1 MTAAAAGNG
10 ARFSARPMSNGGTPT
25 PLWMGWGR
33 RFPSLDLTACPGIVV
48 LGAHPDDET
57 LGLGG
62 TISALTAA
70 GVRVD
75 LVSVSDGGAAYPGW
89 SRQRRKRLERVRRL
103 ELRKAAEVLGVT
115 ETICLGLPDG
125 EIGEHE
131 AWLGN
136 ALTAILRRRPGVWCA
151 ATWRGDGHPDH
162 EALGRAALFAARRVG
177 AVLLEYP
184 IWMWHWAWPND
195 TAVPWQRARTV
206 PLARSD
212 TDRKQRAAQRFRS
225 QFEAPDEGGA
235 PVLPPFVMRRSLAVG
250 EVVFV

>member
-1 MTAAAAGNG
+1 
-10 ARFSARPMSNGGTPT
+10 
-25 PLWMGWGR
+25 MGWGR
-33 RFPSLDLTACPGIVV
+33 RFPSLDLTACPGMVV
-48 LGAHPDDET
+48 LAAHPDDET

-75 LVSVSDGGAAYPGW
+75 LVSASDGGAAHPGW
-89 SRQRRKRLERVRRL
+89 SHRRRIGLERTRRL
-103 ELRKAAEVLGVT
+103 ELRKAAKVLGVS

-125 EIGEHE
+125 EIGAYE

-136 ALTAILRRRPGVWCA
+136 AITAILRRRPGVWCA

-184 IWMWHWAWPND
+184 IWMWHWARPDD
-195 TAVPWQRARTV
+195 TAVPWQRVHAV
-206 PLARSD
+206 PLTSSD
-212 TDRKQRAAQRFRS
+212 IDRKQHAAQSFRS
-225 QFEAPDEGGA
+225 QFEAPDDYGA
-235 PVLPPFVMRRSLAVG
+235 PVLPAFVMRRLLALG

>member
-1 MTAAAAGNG
+1 VTAAAGNS
-10 ARFSARPMSNGGTPT
+10 ARFNAQPMSHGGTPI
-25 PLWMGWGR
+25 PLWMSWGR
-33 RFPSLDLTACPGIVV
+33 RFPRLDLTACPGMVV
-48 LGAHPDDET
+48 LAAHPDDET

-70 GVRVD
+70 GARVD

-89 SRQRRKRLERVRRL
+89 SHRKRKRLERTRRL
-103 ELRKAAEVLGVT
+103 ELRKAAEVLGVS

-125 EIGEHE
+125 EISDHQ

-136 ALTAILRRRPGVWCA
+136 ELTAILRQRRPGVWCA

-162 EALGRAALFAARRVG
+162 EALGSAALAAARRTR

-184 IWMWHWAWPND
+184 IWMWHWARPDD
-195 TAVPWQRARTV
+195 TAVPWQRAHTV
-206 PLARSD
+206 PLTRSD
-212 TDRKQRAAQRFRS
+212 IDRKQSAAQSFRS
-225 QFEAPDEGGA
+225 QFNPPDNNA
-235 PVLPPFVMRRSLAVG
+235 AVLPPFVMRRLLAVG